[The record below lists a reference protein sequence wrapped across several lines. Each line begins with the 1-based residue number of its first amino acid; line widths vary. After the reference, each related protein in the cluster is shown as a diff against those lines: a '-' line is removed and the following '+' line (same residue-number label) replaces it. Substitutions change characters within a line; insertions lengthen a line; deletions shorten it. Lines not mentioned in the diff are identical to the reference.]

1 MKTATVRVPDD
12 VRDVL
17 ARATFDGNV
26 VQLPELERE
35 LYVRTDKIL
44 KAAGGKWNR
53 GRNGHVFTADPR
65 PALGLA
71 LTGSLVDEKKTRQAF
86 YSPAPVAKQLALLLI
101 AHMGAIRSMLEPSA
115 GEGAIA
121 QAVRSVAPAV
131 DITCVEIDA
140 AACAVLRMQGH
151 KLVHEGDFLTFRSPA
166 GVPGGRGSR
175 VLPYYDAVVMN
186 PPFTGGQDVEHVV
199 HAWSFV
205 KQGGGILIAVVAPTW
220 KTRRGAKWDR
230 FRDLHA
236 RYAAD
241 DEIVLPAGTFKESG
255 TDVVTHVVIWRLP

>member
-17 ARATFDGNV
+17 ARAVFEGNLV
-26 VQLPELERE
+26 KLPELERE
-35 LYVRTDKIL
+35 LYVKTDKIL

-53 GRNGHVFTADPR
+53 GREGHVFPTDPR

-101 AHMGAIRSMLEPSA
+101 AHMGAIRSALEPSA

-121 QAVRSVAPAV
+121 QAIRAVAPAV

-140 AACAVLRMQGH
+140 AACTKLRVQGF
-151 KLVHEGDFLTFRSPA
+151 KIVHEADFLTFR
-166 GVPGGRGSR
+166 GPGSVRPGRG
-175 VLPYYDAVVMN
+175 LPFYDAVVMN

-199 HAWSFV
+199 HAWDFV
-205 KQGGGILIAVVAPTW
+205 GPAGILIAVVAPSW
-220 KTRRGAKWDR
+220 RTRRGEKWDR
-230 FRDLHA
+230 FRDLHE

-241 DEIVLPAGTFKESG
+241 DPIELPAGTFAESG
-255 TDVVTHVVIWRLP
+255 TNVSTHVIIWRRP